1 MYWVTEGLGN
11 CGREEEPRLKVVG
24 GGRKGGKQLCEREGL
39 AVNGTKVWKVEGD
52 GMAGTILL
60 LMVGRGILFQTR
72 LYLMVSWAM
81 LGSLENKTL

>member
-1 MYWVTEGLGN
+1 MEGLGN
-11 CGREEEPRLKVVG
+11 YGREEEPRLKVVG
-24 GGRKGGKQLCEREGL
+24 GCRKEGEQQCEREGL
-39 AVNGTKVWKVEGD
+39 AVSGTKVWKVEGD

-60 LMVGRGILFQTR
+60 LIVGRGILFQMR